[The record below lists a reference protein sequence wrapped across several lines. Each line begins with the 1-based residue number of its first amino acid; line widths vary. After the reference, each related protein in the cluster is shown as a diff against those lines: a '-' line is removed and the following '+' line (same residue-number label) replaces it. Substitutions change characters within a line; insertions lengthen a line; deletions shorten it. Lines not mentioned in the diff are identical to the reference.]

1 MKKLLIGLIVLVVII
16 VGAAYFLLGNLDNI
30 IKAAIEK
37 YGSEVTHTSVD
48 VGGVRIGLSD
58 GLGSITNLTIGNP
71 KGFKSDHLFHMDNI
85 EVQVDLE
92 KISKD
97 VIVINQ
103 IIMDGPSIV
112 YELGKGG
119 SNVDVIKKNVDAYVG
134 GGSDDGSSGGPKVII
149 DNLIIKNGDVNVSS
163 NMVKGKTLSTKL
175 PAIHMRDI
183 GKDTGGVTSAEV
195 AKKIISVLTKQ
206 VGLAAGKLDLH
217 SLMDE
222 DMLKKLGADKLK
234 GTEGKVVDKLKE
246 YGSGA
251 DDKLKKLFKPK

>member
-37 YGSEVTHTSVD
+37 YGSEVTQTSVD

-71 KGFKSDHLFHMDNI
+71 KGFKSDHLF
-85 EVQVDLE
+85 

-234 GTEGKVVDKLKE
+234 GTEGKAVDKLKE

-251 DDKLKKLFKPK
+251 DGKLKKLFKPK